1 MYRNPIRSLGSVIGA
16 QGTFDVGIAVLSVA
30 LKDIYQMTAIVFD
43 KWTNLHVHLRAG
55 LIALYTPVV

>member
-1 MYRNPIRSLGSVIGA
+1 MIGA

-43 KWTNLHVHLRAG
+43 EWTNLHVHLRAG
-55 LIALYTPVV
+55 LIVLYTPAV